1 MSLLIHDELLSRQL
15 IDRRRD
21 GGLDRYDEVWDGV
34 YVMPPIANNEHQS
47 LITEVAAILRAA
59 IDWKQQGC
67 TLAGANV
74 SDQLDDWTQNYR
86 VPDVL
91 VFLNGSTAENRST
104 HWLGG
109 PDFAIEVTSKGDRT
123 LDKLDFY
130 AKVNTRE
137 LLVIDRKPWQLS
149 LYRLSPTGRLE
160 LVKRVN
166 QTEMGSIVS
175 EVVPIELS
183 LDFDAGCLRV
193 RCAEANIDRSFS
205 ISRH

>member
-1 MSLLIHDELLSRQL
+1 MSLLIHDEVLSREL
-15 IDRRRD
+15 IDRRRA

-34 YVMPPIANNEHQS
+34 YVMSPIANNQHQD
-47 LITEVAAILRAA
+47 LISELTALLRV
-59 IDWKQQGC
+59 IVDWKGQGR

-74 SDQLDDWTQNYR
+74 SDRIDDWTQNYR

-91 VFLNGSTAENRST
+91 VFLKDSTAENRGT

-109 PDFAIEVTSKGDRT
+109 PDLAIEVTSKGDHT

-130 AKVNTRE
+130 AKVNARE

-149 LYRLSPTGRLE
+149 LYRLSSDGRLE
-160 LVKRVN
+160 LVRRVN
-166 QTEMGSIVS
+166 QTELGTIVS
-175 EVVPIELS
+175 EVVPIEMS

-193 RCAEANIDRSFS
+193 HCAEANINRDFS
-205 ISRH
+205 IG